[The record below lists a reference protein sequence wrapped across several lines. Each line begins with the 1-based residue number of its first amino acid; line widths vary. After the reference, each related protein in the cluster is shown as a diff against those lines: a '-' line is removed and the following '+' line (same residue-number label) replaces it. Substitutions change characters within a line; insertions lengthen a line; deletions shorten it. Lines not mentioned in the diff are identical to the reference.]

1 MAYVN
6 RADERAVDP
15 VLLYFVNPSLA
26 KAVAPIASRL
36 VKESLN
42 AAGNQDFQLYT
53 YPFATMVA
61 VVLAM
66 MLNGRAEEEEEEEQ
80 RQQMPA
86 GALSPQAGS
95 LSPQQAA

>member
-1 MAYVN
+1 M
-6 RADERAVDP
+6 
-15 VLLYFVNPSLA
+15 LLYFVNPRLA
-26 KAVAPIASRL
+26 KAVAPITSRL

-42 AAGNQDFQLYT
+42 AAGNQDFQMYT

-66 MLNGRAEEEEEEEQ
+66 MLNGRAEEEEEEQQ

-86 GALSPQAGS
+86 GALSPQAGA
-95 LSPQQAA
+95 LSQQQFAA